1 MLPVRWMS
9 PESVKYGCFTNESDI
24 WAYGV
29 VLWEIYS
36 YGRQPYYGHSN
47 EEVYLIM
54 CLRTFL
60 NVGKGI
66 GKVGGGVNK
75 IF

>member
-24 WAYGV
+24 WAFGV

-47 EEVYLIM
+47 EEVSVSNLVILESYS
-54 CLRTFL
+54 
-60 NVGKGI
+60 VGI
-66 GKVGGGVNK
+66 
-75 IF
+75 